1 MITSTEELRQLFE
14 KLKLSAEFVDDY
26 LNKVEIVKVK
36 KNNFFIKEGD
46 VSTHIGIVKSGSLFS
61 YFEDD
66 NADISVNE
74 LYSPLSLISSYRSFL
89 TQTPSPANFKANTNT
104 EIYVISYKEYLT
116 LQKEINWLLFFKTFS
131 DALFVRKCL
140 KETALINFPTKKRY
154 QILIEQR
161 NFIEQLFPQH
171 IIASYLK
178 MRPETL
184 SRLKSLDLRQDNI
197 L

>member
-1 MITSTEELRQLFE
+1 MTSIQELRQLFE
-14 KLKLSAEFVDDY
+14 ELKLPAEFADVF
-26 LNKVEIVKVK
+26 LNNVEIVTVK
-36 KNNFFIKEGD
+36 KNDFFIKEGD
-46 VSTHIGIVKSGSLFS
+46 VSSHIGIVKSGSLFS
-61 YFEDD
+61 FFEDD

-89 TQTPSPANFKANTNT
+89 TQLPSPASFKANTHT
-104 EIYVISYKEYLT
+104 EIYTIAYKEYVA
-116 LQKEINWLLFFKTFS
+116 LQKDLDWLIFFKAFS

-161 NFIEQLFPQH
+161 SFVEQLFPQH

-184 SRLKSLDLRQDNI
+184 SRLKSLDIRQDI
-197 L
+197 IV